1 MKTLLVIIAC
11 FLSLGLSACDSGKD
25 PEQTADTDT
34 TTTTTTTQKKSVF
47 DGYVQDVNKAKDV
60 QKKVDAAQKKLKAK
74 IEQAEAGN

>member
-25 PEQTADTDT
+25 SEQTADTD
-34 TTTTTTTQKKSVF
+34 TTTTTQKKSVF